1 MKPLKIKV
9 EGLLKAVKKGR
20 GGVDIAHRKN
30 TAGMRVIRIPTP
42 PFVTIAMTQ
51 GIGAPCT
58 PTVKVGDYVKLGQ
71 LIGDSDAY
79 ISAPIYAS
87 VSGTVTEIK
96 DVKLSTGVVS
106 KAVVI
111 ESDGLM
117 TPDEFTPP
125 VVTDA
130 KSLVD
135 AVRKSGLVGL
145 GGAGFPAHV
154 KLNLPQE
161 AKIDTL
167 IINVKF

>member
-1 MKPLKIKV
+1 M
-9 EGLLKAVKKGR
+9 KKGR
-20 GGVDIAHRKN
+20 GGVDIAHHKN

-42 PFVTIAMTQ
+42 PFVQIAMKQ
-51 GIGAPCT
+51 GIGAECT

-71 LIGDSDAY
+71 LIGDSEAY

-96 DVKLSTGVVS
+96 DIKLSTGVMS

-117 TPDEFTPP
+117 SPVEFTPP

-130 KSLVD
+130 KSLVA

-161 AKIDTL
+161 ALTTAHP
-167 IINVKF
+167 